1 MMNAQDVTSCL
12 GPHRT
17 ELLQRFRVRELGLF
31 GSVAR
36 NEARPGS
43 DADFLVVFD
52 GPATFRAYMG
62 LKAYL
67 EKILGVPV
75 DLVTHQALRPQ
86 LRGKIE
92 RELVSVA

>member
-1 MMNAQDVTSCL
+1 MNAQDVTRCL
-12 GPHRT
+12 GPYRT
-17 ELLQRFRVRELGLF
+17 EIQRRFGVRELGLF
-31 GSVAR
+31 GSMAR

-43 DADFLVVFD
+43 DADFLVAFD
-52 GPATFRAYMG
+52 GPATFRGYMG
-62 LKAYL
+62 LKAFL

-92 RELVSVA
+92 RELISVA

>member
-1 MMNAQDVTSCL
+1 MNAQDVTRRLS
-12 GPHRT
+12 PYRA
-17 ELLQRFRVRELGLF
+17 ELVHRFRVRDLGLF

-52 GPATFRAYMG
+52 GPATFRGYMG

-67 EKILGVPV
+67 EEILGVPV
-75 DLVTHQALRPQ
+75 DLVTQQAVRPQ